1 MSAKIP
7 KEIKTALKILVSLS
21 GLALIFYKVPFA
33 SVYGH
38 WHASALPWL
47 LLMLLA
53 TFFSMLIQA
62 NRWKGLLLEAGKL
75 IPFRTYYAYI
85 ALGYFFNNLLPG
97 GFGGD
102 AVKSVALGKRF
113 KQTAQSVAA
122 ILVSRIT
129 GLLAMFLCFFI
140 ALPFVLAR
148 YAVPL
153 AYTLTMV
160 AATAV
165 SVAVIAGCLF
175 ADKLNLPRMLREKI
189 TFLPKLQNAFS
200 LYRGHHRQFMLSAL
214 DSVWLQLLSVF
225 IHYSYFRAVGLT
237 VDIATIT
244 VFTAIT
250 ITIAM
255 IPVSIN
261 GIGIREGVQV
271 SLYTGLLHIP
281 ADVVLSAS
289 LLGYILT
296 LFQVVQGAF
305 VFAAGKRG
313 GRSA

>member
-1 MSAKIP
+1 MIP
-7 KEIKTALKILVSLS
+7 YKKILSTIFKAIISCS
-21 GLALIFYKVPFA
+21 GLIYIFWKVPLKETMT
-33 SVYGH
+33 H
-38 WHASALPWL
+38 WSMNMVPWVVFIL
-47 LLMLLA
+47 FL
-53 TFFSMLIQA
+53 TFLSMGIQA
-62 NRWKGLLLEAGKL
+62 NRWRGLLLEDGKKVK
-75 IPFRTYYAYI
+75 FRTFYAYI

-113 KQTAQSVAA
+113 RQTAQSVAA

-140 ALPFVLAR
+140 ALPFVLAH
-148 YAVPL
+148 YAVPP

-165 SVAVIAGCLF
+165 SVTVIAACLF
-175 ADKLNLPRMLREKI
+175 ADKLKLPRAVQEKI

-237 VDIATIT
+237 VDIATVT

-281 ADVVLSAS
+281 AAVVLSAS

-305 VFAAGKRG
+305 VFAAGKRNG
-313 GRSA
+313 TSA